1 MAAENVTPIRKAG
14 EPIAVATAT
23 AIVVGLTNNRQITFQ
38 TGHEGN
44 EDPEVVFQRY
54 MGVMKIADRLQ
65 AVYEIPEIEDELF
78 KHRETLANFLEDKKR
93 LEAAFEIA
101 QAERQVTVDEMRRAR
116 PEMKDAKLAEMN
128 AAILDMQNRRQ
139 EFYDQG
145 HESARARGRTGTYRP
160 EGALKAT
167 LDRIDLA
174 IKHAGEARDT
184 EMAGFEAA
192 YDATVAAAEAEMKKA
207 EAERDQA
214 LANLGISIDRYN
226 GAISE
231 REERLA
237 KRKLIAEG

>member
-44 EDPEVVFQRY
+44 EDPETVFNRY

-65 AVYEIPEIEDELF
+65 AVYEIPEIEEELF
-78 KHRETLANFLEDKKR
+78 KHRETLANFLEDKRR
-93 LEAAFEIA
+93 LEAAFEVS
-101 QAERQVTVDEMRRAR
+101 QAERQVTIDEMRRSR
-116 PEMKDAKLAEMN
+116 PEMKAAKLAEMN
-128 AAILDMQNRRQ
+128 AAILDMQKRRG
-139 EFYDQG
+139 EFYGQG
-145 HESARARGRTGTYRP
+145 HEEFRRRGRTGSYTP
-160 EGALKAT
+160 AGATKAT
-167 LDRIDLA
+167 LDRIELG
-174 IKHAGEARDT
+174 IKQAGEARDA
-184 EMAGFEAA
+184 EMTDFDAK
-192 YDATVAAAEAEMKKA
+192 YDASIAGAEAEMARA

-237 KRKLIAEG
+237 KRKVVAEG